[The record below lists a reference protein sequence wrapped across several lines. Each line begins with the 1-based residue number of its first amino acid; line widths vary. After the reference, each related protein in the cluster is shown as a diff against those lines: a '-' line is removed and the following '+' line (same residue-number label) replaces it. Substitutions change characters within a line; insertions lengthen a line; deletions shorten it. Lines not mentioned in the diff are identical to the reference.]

1 MHQIAHGFRRT
12 EQREQ
17 NMPVNHAC
25 FRQYT
30 DPSLSIDFYVVFQC
44 CKGEGHSP
52 AFERFISRERQRKQ
66 NIRSQ

>member
-30 DPSLSIDFYVVFQC
+30 DPSLSINFYVVFQC
-44 CKGEGHSP
+44 CKEERHSP
-52 AFERFISRERQRKQ
+52 VEQFISRERQRKQ
-66 NIRSQ
+66 NMRSQ